1 MKPKAGDTPGRL
13 KLLLLQERVTAERR
27 IQHLEAA
34 GSSTR
39 QELNAA
45 RLAGIAD
52 RQRDDRQISSLKA
65 QVQELRFFY
74 PSDAPHSPPSVC
86 EESAD
91 LILSLSGRWLE
102 ECKIIDVALALT
114 GGDAECTAMTLA
126 S

>member
-1 MKPKAGDTPGRL
+1 VTHLAVSR
-13 KLLLLQERVTAERR
+13 LLLLQERVTAERR

-52 RQRDDRQISSLKA
+52 RQRDDRQISTLKA
-65 QVQELRFFY
+65 QVQKLRFH
-74 PSDAPHSPPSVC
+74 PSDVPRLPPSIC

-91 LILSLSGRWLE
+91 LVLSLSGRWLE
-102 ECKIIDVALALT
+102 ESKMVDVALALT
-114 GGDAECTAMTLA
+114 AGDAECTAMTLA